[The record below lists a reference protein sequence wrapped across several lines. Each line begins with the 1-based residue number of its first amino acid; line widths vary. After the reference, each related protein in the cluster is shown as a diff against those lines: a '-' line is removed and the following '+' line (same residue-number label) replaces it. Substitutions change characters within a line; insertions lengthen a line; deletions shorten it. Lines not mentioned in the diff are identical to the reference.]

1 MRISKIIL
9 LLTIFAAP
17 FFAQTNNFEGKIVL
31 KVNTGGND
39 NYMNYLIKGNAV
51 RMEMPQMPVGY
62 MLLKDST
69 FYVVMPQQKMYM
81 SVSAKQQKMMGNGDP
96 LKNLDNNKKPVK
108 TGKTKKILG
117 YLCSEYVIKDDAG
130 ATTIWA
136 TDKFINFPGFD
147 GTGDDKMRE
156 VLGMDKFFPMLVIST
171 ENGVPV
177 KMEVTEIKE
186 ESIPA
191 SKLELPK
198 DFKEMKM
205 PGN

>member
-1 MRISKIIL
+1 MRILKLLIL
-9 LLTIFAAP
+9 LIIFAVP
-17 FFAQTNNFEGKIVL
+17 LLAQTNNFEGKIVL

-62 MLLKDST
+62 MLLRDST

-81 SVSAKQQKMMGNGDP
+81 SVSAQQQKMMGSGDP
-96 LKNLDNNKKPVK
+96 LKNLDDKRKPIK
-108 TGKTKKILG
+108 TGRTKKILG
-117 YLCSEYVIKDDAG
+117 YTCNEYVIKDDAG
-130 ATTIWA
+130 TTTIWA

-147 GTGDDKMRE
+147 GTGDDAMRE
-156 VLGMDKFFPMLVIST
+156 VLGLEKFFPMSVIST

-177 KMEVTEIKE
+177 KMEVTEIKR
-186 ESIPA
+186 ESVPA
-191 SKLELPK
+191 EKMELPS
-198 DFKEMKM
+198 DFSEMKM